1 MNGVNNQFKRQISF
15 QPQEPFS
22 KRTLWTIRLVLLG
35 LTIAWFS
42 LGIYLH
48 FQAKVSRAKVEQNRI
63 EAERRQDFLRRSTQ
77 YKQQVQ
83 ERTQGTRSRNLFDG
97 R

>member
-1 MNGVNNQFKRQISF
+1 MQSWSKQKLRVVLGV
-15 QPQEPFS
+15 
-22 KRTLWTIRLVLLG
+22 LVI
-35 LTIAWFS
+35 LTVAWFC

-48 FQAKVSRAKVEQNRI
+48 MQVAQSRAKVEQNRI

-83 ERTQGTRSRNLFDG
+83 ERTQGARSRNLFDG